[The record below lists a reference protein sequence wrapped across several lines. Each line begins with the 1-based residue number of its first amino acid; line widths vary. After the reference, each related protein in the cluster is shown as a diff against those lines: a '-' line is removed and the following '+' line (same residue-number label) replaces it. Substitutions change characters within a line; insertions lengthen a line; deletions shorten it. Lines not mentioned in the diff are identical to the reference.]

1 MLRNWGISW
10 GSRVHSGA
18 LRRLE
23 PDEGKLSS
31 PVLKGGAVARPLPL
45 PDNRLQQYDSGVLT
59 QRTFNA
65 ANAQLTSVVPSG
77 SITTSSFD
85 ANGNLLLENTGGAL
99 VSYSWGPENRLLSYE
114 SAATSETY
122 QYSQDGLRKE
132 KTNSTGTV

>member
-1 MLRNWGISW
+1 MFIAGHYEGLSRMRGNSQVRFLR
-10 GSRVHSGA
+10 
-18 LRRLE
+18 E
-23 PDEGKLSS
+23 
-31 PVLKGGAVARPLPL
+31 GAVARPLPL

-132 KTNSTGTV
+132 KTTSTGTV